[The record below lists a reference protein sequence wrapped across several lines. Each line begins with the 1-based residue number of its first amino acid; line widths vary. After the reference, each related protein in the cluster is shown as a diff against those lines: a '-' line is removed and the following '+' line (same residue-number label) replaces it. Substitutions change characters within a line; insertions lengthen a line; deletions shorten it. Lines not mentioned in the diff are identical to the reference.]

1 MFWICD
7 NGEWRPATADDLQN
21 DRGTTRDIPEYR
33 GEPNWRKRERQMT
46 ESAANYWQQPRHD
59 ALERL
64 LWSQVNRHGVHG

>member
-1 MFWICD
+1 MFSVYKDGAWY
-7 NGEWRPATADDLQN
+7 EPTADDLQN
-21 DRGTTRDIPEYR
+21 DRGQTNNRPEYR
-33 GEPNWRKRERQMT
+33 EPNWRRKERQMT